1 MGRSSR
7 TDEEM
12 LAVIPVNE
20 NHMDEYSTVCAVA
33 QSVYQSFGDTFRY
46 FLGRNVVIGS
56 FTSMAGYRTER
67 IMTASADIPFL

>member
-20 NHMDEYSTVCAVA
+20 NHMDEYSTVCVVA
-33 QSVYQSFGDTFRY
+33 QSVYQSFGDTIRY
-46 FLGRNVVIGS
+46 FLGRNIVIGS
-56 FTSMAGYRTER
+56 FISMAGYRTDR
-67 IMTASADIPFL
+67 ITTASTDIPFL